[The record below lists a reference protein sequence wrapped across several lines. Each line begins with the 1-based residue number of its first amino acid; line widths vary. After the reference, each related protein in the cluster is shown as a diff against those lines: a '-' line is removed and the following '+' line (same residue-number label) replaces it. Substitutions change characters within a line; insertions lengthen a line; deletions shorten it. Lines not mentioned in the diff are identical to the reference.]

1 MAKTNI
7 ALVEWAKSKIGCP
20 YWYGTFG
27 QKATADL
34 LNQKIK
40 QYPSYYTTS
49 RVNRC
54 KGQYGKEVFDCVGLI
69 KGYVWY
75 NESKKKLVYNS
86 SQDLSADTMLSKA
99 KEKGTIKTIP
109 ELPGILVHMS
119 GHIGVYIG
127 NGEVIEA
134 TVGSSEYVVKKSK
147 LAGRSWTSW
156 LKCPFIEYTT
166 TQTTGFKKGDANLG
180 VFAYKMGLLNLKAL
194 GIISVSLNK
203 DSGFGAGTE
212 TATKNL
218 QKKLGLSQTGIAD
231 EKTIKGIDDLVSKA
245 YKSKISAL
253 SSAEKKLSQ
262 IKSIL

>member
-1 MAKTNI
+1 MAKTNTG
-7 ALVEWAKSKIGCP
+7 LVEWAKSKLGCP

-27 QKATADL
+27 QKATAEL

-40 QYPSYYTTS
+40 QYPSYYTAS

-69 KGYVWY
+69 KGYIWY
-75 NESKKKLVYNS
+75 NESKKKIIYNS

-109 ELPGILVHMS
+109 ELPGVLVHMS
-119 GHIGVYIG
+119 GHVGIYLG
-127 NGEVIEA
+127 NGDVIEA
-134 TVGSSEYVVKKSK
+134 TVGSSDYKVKKSK
-147 LAGRSWTSW
+147 LSGRGWTHWS
-156 LKCPFIEYTT
+156 KCPFIEYKSA
-166 TQTTGFKKGDANLG
+166 QINGFKKGDVSLG
-180 VFAYKMGLLNLKAL
+180 VLAYKMGLLNLKSL
-194 GIISVSLNK
+194 GIISASLNK
-203 DSGFGAGTE
+203 DSGFGIGTE

-231 EKTIKGIDDLVSKA
+231 EKTIKGIEDLVSKA

-253 SSAEKKLSQ
+253 SNAEKTLSQ

>member
-1 MAKTNI
+1 MAKTNTE
-7 ALVEWAKSKIGCP
+7 LVLWAKSKIGCP

-34 LNQKIK
+34 LNQKSK

-49 RVNRC
+49 RVNSC

-69 KGYVWY
+69 KGYIWY
-75 NESKKKLVYNS
+75 DESKKKTVYNS
-86 SQDLSADTMLSKA
+86 SQDLSADAMLSKA
-99 KEKGTIKTIP
+99 KEKGAIKTIP
-109 ELPGILVHMS
+109 ETPGILVHMS
-119 GHIGVYIG
+119 GHVGIYIG

-134 TVGSSEYVVKKSK
+134 TVGNSEYVVKKSK
-147 LAGRSWTSW
+147 LAGRGWTHWS
-156 LKCPFIEYTT
+156 KCPFIEYKSA
-166 TQTTGFKKGDANLG
+166 QTSGFKKGDVSLG
-180 VFAYKMGLLNLKAL
+180 VLAYKMGLLNLKSL
-194 GIISVSLNK
+194 GIISASLNK

-245 YKSKISAL
+245 YKEKSSAL